1 MRKPEGGRSER
12 DFASAMGATATQK
25 RSLRNARPRVAAV
38 RAVAMSTAAV
48 RAAAVKAA
56 PSALLK
62 RWQEKRSQ
70 EQRWRKLRQ
79 ESRIAEAGF
88 CHIKASKLGKERGK
102 IRERLSHTALIVY
115 NDLRRSGKRSKL

>member
-25 RSLRNARPRVAAV
+25 RSLRDARP
-38 RAVAMSTAAV
+38 

-62 RWQEKRSQ
+62 RSQEKRSQ

-115 NDLRRSGKRSKL
+115 NDLRRSGKRSKP

>member
-1 MRKPEGGRSER
+1 MRKPEGERSER

-25 RSLRNARPRVAAV
+25 RSLRNARPR
-38 RAVAMSTAAV
+38 
-48 RAAAVKAA
+48 AAAVKAA
-56 PSALLK
+56 PSALL
-62 RWQEKRSQ
+62 KRSQ

-115 NDLRRSGKRSKL
+115 NDLRRSGKRSKP

>member
-1 MRKPEGGRSER
+1 MLKPEGERSER

-25 RSLRNARPRVAAV
+25 RSLRNARPR
-38 RAVAMSTAAV
+38 
-48 RAAAVKAA
+48 AAAG
-56 PSALLK
+56 S
-62 RWQEKRSQ
+62 
-70 EQRWRKLRQ
+70 
-79 ESRIAEAGF
+79 